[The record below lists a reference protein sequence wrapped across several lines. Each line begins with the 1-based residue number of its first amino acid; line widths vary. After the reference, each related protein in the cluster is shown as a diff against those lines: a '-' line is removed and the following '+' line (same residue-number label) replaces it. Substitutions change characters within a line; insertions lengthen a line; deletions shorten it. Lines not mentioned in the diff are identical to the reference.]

1 MRQNIKVEVVP
12 APQGWPRVYSQGSEA
27 RQDGARYLV
36 WADDEECHLGRWTE
50 GRMKGD
56 PSFVLSSWWLEIA
69 AKPVFDIGGACVGF
83 PDFES
88 AAAWWLDP
96 KPVGGSPA
104 PIRAPEAVG
113 MWVENKELGLV
124 KVLGADKDG
133 IVRCVPADTRFPA
146 GYMTDRDLVTPF
158 YGTVTI
164 TVSPDSTE
172 NP

>member
-12 APQGWPRVYSQGSEA
+12 GPQGWPRVYSQGSEA
-27 RQDGARYLV
+27 LQDGATYLV

-69 AKPVFDIGGACVGF
+69 AKPVFDFVGACVGF

-104 PIRAPEAVG
+104 PVEYSALPRDAVF
-113 MWVENKELGLV
+113 EY
-124 KVLGADKDG
+124 DG
-133 IVRCVPADTRFPA
+133 RYCRTTNDFPWCIEFGTGVRCYFPPET
-146 GYMTDRDLVTPF
+146 MVTPF

-164 TVSPDSTE
+164 TVSPDGE
-172 NP
+172 G

>member
-50 GRMKGD
+50 DRMKGD

-69 AKPVFDIGGACVGF
+69 TKPVFDFVGACVGF

-88 AAAWWLDP
+88 AAAWWFYP

-104 PIRAPEAVG
+104 PVPIESCGEECFILYADELWLAKTSGLGCYRAWNMQSFDSAIDFCP
-113 MWVENKELGLV
+113 
-124 KVLGADKDG
+124 
-133 IVRCVPADTRFPA
+133 T
-146 GYMTDRDLVTPF
+146 DLVTPF

>member
-27 RQDGARYLV
+27 RKDGARYLV

-50 GRMKGD
+50 DRMKGD

-69 AKPVFDIGGACVGF
+69 TKPVFDFVGACVGF

-104 PIRAPEAVG
+104 KAKYLALPRNAVFECEG
-113 MWVENKELGLV
+113 RYYRTTNDFPWSIDLGTG
-124 KVLGADKDG
+124 KN
-133 IVRCVPADTRFPA
+133 CFFPP
-146 GYMTDRDLVTPF
+146 YFMVTPF

-164 TVSPDSTE
+164 TVSPDGE
-172 NP
+172 G